1 MELHE
6 GMAGYV
12 MQAGSAVD
20 AAGRKIQALGMA
32 ADAPVVV
39 GELQES
45 LAQLGSAMEV
55 TQSYVEQTQQLL
67 NRVLPDLSSRV
78 ADEIEN
84 RNLLL
89 TSTLEDVSRERAR
102 VMADRALRDAAD
114 AEVETWLEEGVDKT
128 L

>member
-1 MELHE
+1 
-6 GMAGYV
+6 
-12 MQAGSAVD
+12 
-20 AAGRKIQALGMA
+20 MA

-55 TQSYVEQTQQLL
+55 TQTYVEQTQELL
-67 NRVLPDLSSRV
+67 HRVLPDLSSRV

-89 TSTLEDVSRERAR
+89 TSTLEDVSREKAR
-102 VMADRALRDAAD
+102 LQADSALRNAAD
-114 AEVETWLEEGVDKT
+114 AEVEEWLSEGLDKN